1 MLIIGIPRNGIAY
14 GFFYCRQPKGAIEA
28 ELPDMRGNAR
38 TPSGLVLKLTEGV
51 ENIRGDSGLMAK
63 ARDARE
69 DGCNYALEGIFPGG
83 TNRETAEELV
93 KILMSA
99 HQSDLY
105 KPGEPFRGGVIFLEN
120 GQYEFME

>member
-1 MLIIGIPRNGIAY
+1 MM
-14 GFFYCRQPKGAIEA
+14 AIEA

-69 DGCNYALEGIFPGG
+69 DGCNYVLEGIFPGG
-83 TNRETAEELV
+83 TNMETADHVV
-93 KILMSA
+93 KLLMSA

-105 KPGEPFRGGVIFLEN
+105 KLGEKFKGGVIFLEN
-120 GQYEFME
+120 GQYEFMG